1 MTREQK
7 LNKIFKKMTPE
18 EQMEYACRKL
28 RGGMIYQPNG
38 DVMILMGSAAL
49 KRLTEYE
56 DEMIAKYEA
65 NTAP

>member
-1 MTREQK
+1 MTRKEK

-18 EQMEYACRKL
+18 EQMELAV
-28 RGGMIYQPNG
+28 RGLSGAMIYQPNG

-56 DEMIAKYEA
+56 DEMITKYYV